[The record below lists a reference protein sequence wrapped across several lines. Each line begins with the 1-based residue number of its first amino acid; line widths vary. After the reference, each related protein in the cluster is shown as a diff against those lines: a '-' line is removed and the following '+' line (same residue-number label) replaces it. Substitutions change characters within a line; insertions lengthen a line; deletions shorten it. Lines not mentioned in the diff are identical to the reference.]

1 MLGCPLAQ
9 DSEQKC
15 CPPILIDL
23 DSSTLRLQ
31 SEQSHKSKTAVI
43 TQLLVTTRQVY
54 CIQGIVSLAAYRT
67 LSVDLS
73 KLILSSRF
81 TLLIV
86 ILKNIFGILECDSQE
101 HILIASCS
109 VFTPNFCSFVM

>member
-43 TQLLVTTRQVY
+43 TQLSVTTRPVY
-54 CIQGIVSLAAYRT
+54 CIQGIISLAANRT
-67 LSVDLS
+67 LNIDLS

-81 TLLIV
+81 ALLIA
-86 ILKNIFGILECDSQE
+86 ILNNIFTVLECDSQQ
-101 HILIASCS
+101 HITAQ
-109 VFTPNFCSFVM
+109 

>member
-15 CPPILIDL
+15 WPPTLIDR

-43 TQLLVTTRQVY
+43 TTLLATTRSFY
-54 CIQGIVSLAAYRT
+54 DLQGIISLVVNRT
-67 LSVDLS
+67 LNIDLS
-73 KLILSSRF
+73 KLILSSRLA
-81 TLLIV
+81 LLNV
-86 ILKNIFGILECDSQE
+86 ILKNIFGIPECDSQK
-101 HILIASCS
+101 HILIH
-109 VFTPNFCSFVM
+109 

>member
-15 CPPILIDL
+15 CPPILIER

-43 TQLLVTTRQVY
+43 TQLLGTTHPFY
-54 CIQGIVSLAAYRT
+54 CFQGIISLAANRT
-67 LSVDLS
+67 LNIDLS
-73 KLILSSRF
+73 KVILSSRF
-81 TLLIV
+81 ALLIV
-86 ILKNIFGILECDSQE
+86 ILNNIFAVLECDSQE
-101 HILIASCS
+101 HILIR
-109 VFTPNFCSFVM
+109 

>member
-1 MLGCPLAQ
+1 MAQ

-31 SEQSHKSKTAVI
+31 SEQSHKRKTSII
-43 TQLLVTTRQVY
+43 TQLSVTTRQVY
-54 CIQGIVSLAAYRT
+54 YIQGIVSLAAYRT
-67 LSVDLS
+67 LSVNLS

-81 TLLIV
+81 ALLIV
-86 ILKNIFGILECDSQE
+86 ILKNIFAVLECDSQK
-101 HILIASCS
+101 HI
-109 VFTPNFCSFVM
+109 

>member
-43 TQLLVTTRQVY
+43 TQLSVTTRPVY
-54 CIQGIVSLAAYRT
+54 CIQGIISLAANRT
-67 LSVDLS
+67 LNIDLS
-73 KLILSSRF
+73 SLILSSRF
-81 TLLIV
+81 TLLNV
-86 ILKNIFGILECDSQE
+86 ILNNIFGILECDSQE
-101 HILIASCS
+101 RILIR
-109 VFTPNFCSFVM
+109 

>member
-15 CPPILIDL
+15 CPPTLIDR

-43 TQLLVTTRQVY
+43 TQLSVTTHPVY
-54 CIQGIVSLAAYRT
+54 YLQRIISLVVNRT
-67 LSVDLS
+67 LNIDLS
-73 KLILSSRF
+73 KLILSSRLA
-81 TLLIV
+81 LLIMILKTYLQLLNV
-86 ILKNIFGILECDSQE
+86 ILNSIF
-101 HILIASCS
+101 LIH
-109 VFTPNFCSFVM
+109 

>member
-31 SEQSHKSKTAVI
+31 SEQSHKRKTSII
-43 TQLLVTTRQVY
+43 TQLSVTTRPVY
-54 CIQGIVSLAAYRT
+54 CIQGIISLAANRT
-67 LSVDLS
+67 LNIDLS
-73 KLILSSRF
+73 SLILSSRF
-81 TLLIV
+81 TLLNV
-86 ILKNIFGILECDSQE
+86 ILNNIFAVLECDSQE
-101 HILIASCS
+101 HILIR
-109 VFTPNFCSFVM
+109 

>member
-43 TQLLVTTRQVY
+43 TQLSVTTRQVY
-54 CIQGIVSLAAYRT
+54 CIQGIVSLAANRT
-67 LSVDLS
+67 LNIDLS
-73 KLILSSRF
+73 KVILSSRI
-81 TLLIV
+81 TLLNV
-86 ILKNIFGILECDSQE
+86 ILKNISAAFECDS
-101 HILIASCS
+101 
-109 VFTPNFCSFVM
+109 

>member
-31 SEQSHKSKTAVI
+31 SEQSHKRKTAVI
-43 TQLLVTTRQVY
+43 TQLSVTTRPVY
-54 CIQGIVSLAAYRT
+54 CIQGIISLAANRT
-67 LSVDLS
+67 LNIDLS
-73 KLILSSRF
+73 SLILSGRLA
-81 TLLIV
+81 LLIV
-86 ILKNIFGILECDSQE
+86 ILK
-101 HILIASCS
+101 S
-109 VFTPNFCSFVM
+109 VF

>member
-43 TQLLVTTRQVY
+43 TQVSVTTHPVY
-54 CIQGIVSLAAYRT
+54 CLQHIISPVVNRT
-67 LSVDLS
+67 LNINLS

-86 ILKNIFGILECDSQE
+86 ILKNIFAVLECDSQK
-101 HILIASCS
+101 HILIR
-109 VFTPNFCSFVM
+109 

>member
-15 CPPILIDL
+15 CPPTLIDR

-43 TQLLVTTRQVY
+43 TQLSVTTRQVY
-54 CIQGIVSLAAYRT
+54 CIQGIISLAANRT
-67 LSVDLS
+67 LNIDLS
-73 KLILSSRF
+73 SLILSSRF
-81 TLLIV
+81 TLLSV
-86 ILKNIFGILECDSQE
+86 ILKNISTVPDCDSQE
-101 HILIASCS
+101 HILIALYS
-109 VFTPNFCSFVM
+109 VFTPIFRSFVI